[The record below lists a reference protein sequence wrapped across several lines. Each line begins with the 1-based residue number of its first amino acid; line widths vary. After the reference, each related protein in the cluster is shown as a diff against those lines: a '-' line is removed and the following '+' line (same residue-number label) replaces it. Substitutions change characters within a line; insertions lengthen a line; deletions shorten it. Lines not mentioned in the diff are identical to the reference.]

1 MLGTDE
7 INDWHRMAAMLF
19 DSLLVLGAIY
29 IVGAI
34 VVFVR
39 NLVLASRRSRR
50 TTTMEESA
58 GACPRCKSERTA
70 TLFSSMEDEDE
81 AESKVPSMRQYCVC
95 WICHFKWHTR
105 TTDTS
110 SKETPQPPRGAA

>member
-1 MLGTDE
+1 
-7 INDWHRMAAMLF
+7 MLF
-19 DSLLVLGAIY
+19 DSLLILGAFY
-29 IVGAI
+29 IVIAI

-39 NLVLASRRSRR
+39 KLVLVSRRSRR
-50 TTTMEESA
+50 QTTMEESA

-70 TLFSSMEDEDE
+70 ALFSSMEDGDE
-81 AESKVPSMRQYCVC
+81 AESKVPTVRRYCVC